1 MAGEA
6 QDTFN
11 DEFEAAF
18 TDAVGDKTFDKEKKT
33 AEPPE
38 DKKQESKDANVG
50 DEEGKDAKLPDD
62 KPLDEGKD
70 ADKKDGGEP
79 PTDKKADPPEPTA
92 EQQIIADLQREIEE
106 LKKATAKPVE
116 QTPEQKQEAENKKKE
131 SEWYAKDFTEDWP
144 DIAKAINQQMAAIRA
159 EVKSQLESMA
169 KGFQPYVQ
177 QTANNAFLTELRSLH
192 PDFDGVRDK
201 FITWIKGQPKPVANA
216 YANVVKEGTAA
227 DVAALV
233 TVYKGTLKSSDNQDS
248 KETDKE
254 KEDRLRNMEDVGS
267 RETSTHHDVDATD
280 FDGAFDEAVKKAI

>member
-18 TDAVGDKTFDKEKKT
+18 TDAVGDKPFDEETKAAK
-33 AEPPE
+33 PPE
-38 DKKQESKDANVG
+38 DKSQELKDADVG

-70 ADKKDGGEP
+70 GDKTTDATP
-79 PTDKKADPPEPTA
+79 PEDKKADPPEPTA
-92 EQQIIADLQREIEE
+92 EQQIIAQLQREIED

-116 QTPEQKQEAENKKKE
+116 QTPEQKQAAEDKKKA

-159 EVKSQLESMA
+159 EVKSQMETMA
-169 KGFQPYVQ
+169 KNFQPYVQ
-177 QTANNAFLTELRSLH
+177 QTASNAFLTELRSLH
-192 PDFDGVRDK
+192 PDFDGVKDQ
-201 FITWIKGQPKPVANA
+201 FVAWIKKQPKPVADA
-216 YANVVKEGTAA
+216 YANVVKDGTAA
-227 DVAALV
+227 DVAALI
-233 TVYKGTLKSSDNQDS
+233 TVF
-248 KETDKE
+248 KETNKETSNSTKTKDDDKE
-254 KEDRLRNMEDVGS
+254 ERLRNMEDVGS